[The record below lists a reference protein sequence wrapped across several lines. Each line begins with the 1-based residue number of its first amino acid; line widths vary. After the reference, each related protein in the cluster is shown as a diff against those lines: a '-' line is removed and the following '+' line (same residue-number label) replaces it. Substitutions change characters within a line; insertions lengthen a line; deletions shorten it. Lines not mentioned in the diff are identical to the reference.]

1 MKSLFFIF
9 GLLFGCQP
17 SELETTWTS
26 SDDTNIII
34 EILEPIGVLPAADCQ
49 HIGPGNKACNFRL
62 TDQDGDTWDLYSHT
76 GDVIVLDFSTVWCY
90 PCQLAGHHA
99 QPLQDEYSNDNVK
112 FVTVLLDGAT
122 SGVEPSE
129 EEINDWV
136 VSHNITTAPVL
147 QGSREK
153 MLATDPDAYDG
164 YLLSGFPTYVYIGRD
179 MKFYS
184 AHVGFSESHVRQ
196 TIEEG
201 L

>member
-1 MKSLFFIF
+1 MTK
-9 GLLFGCQP
+9 LLLLLMAACSP
-17 SELETTWTS
+17 SELKVDES
-26 SDDTNIII
+26 SPAEDSQTPPIPPVGIVSADDCNQQGT
-34 EILEPIGVLPAADCQ
+34 DST
-49 HIGPGNKACNFRL
+49 ACNFAL
-62 TDQDGDTWDLYSHT
+62 LDQYGDSWELYKHRGS
-76 GDVIVLDFSTVWCY
+76 VIVLDFSTVWCY
-90 PCQLAGHHA
+90 PCQTAGYYT

-112 FVTVLLDGAT
+112 IVTVLLDGAT
-122 SGVEPSE
+122 SGIEPSE
-129 EEINDWV
+129 KEINDWV
-136 VSHNITTAPVL
+136 DSHNVTTAPIL